1 MRATKMRSVTSEVAA
16 TTATA
21 GAATTTM
28 TMRHARAS
36 SQN

>member
-21 GAATTTM
+21 PAATM
-28 TMRHARAS
+28 TVRHALTS